1 MTNHPRD
8 DSRLDPR
15 IRALMDLFVA
25 KDETDV
31 ASREELL
38 VEAASP
44 AGIEREK
51 GRTLLMEWGGSE
63 DVAPSDG
70 LRFENSETVSSPD
83 GNVIKLQVIRP
94 DNDDLVACV
103 YYIHGGAMMYM
114 SSFTANFRAW
124 GRMIAAQGV
133 AVVLVEF
140 RNALYP
146 SAVREVAPFPAG
158 LNDCLSGLSWV
169 HANAARL
176 HIDPTRIVISGESG
190 GANLAIAS
198 ALSLKR
204 RGELSLIKGIY
215 VLCPF
220 LAGVW
225 TDGTYPSSIVNNGI
239 LINVQNN
246 RGAMAYG
253 IEAYH
258 ARNPL
263 AWPAFATKED
273 VSGLPPTVVSVNECD
288 PLRDEGIAFYRLLL
302 SAGVPARGREVLG
315 TMHFTEM
322 LPVLCPEISRDTAR
336 DVATF
341 AIM

>member
-1 MTNHPRD
+1 MPD
-8 DSRLDPR
+8 DARLDPR
-15 IRALMDLFVA
+15 IRALLSLFVA
-25 KDETDV
+25 SDEPDV

-38 VEAASP
+38 AHAASSE
-44 AGIEREK
+44 GIEREA
-51 GRTLLMEWGGSE
+51 GRTQLMEWGGNE
-63 DVAPSDG
+63 EVAPSLG
-70 LRFENSETVSSPD
+70 LRFETSETVSSPD

-94 DNDDLVACV
+94 DNDDPVACV

-146 SAVREVAPFPAG
+146 SAVPEVATFPAG
-158 LNDCLSGLSWV
+158 LNDCLSGLKWV

-176 HIDPTRIVISGESG
+176 QIDPARVVIAGESG

-198 ALSLKR
+198 ALFLKR
-204 RGELSLIKGIY
+204 IGELELIKGIY

-220 LAGVW
+220 LAGIW
-225 TDGTYPSSIVNNGI
+225 TDGKYPSSIENNGI

-246 RGAMAYG
+246 RSAMAYG
-253 IEAYH
+253 IEAYQ
-258 ARNPL
+258 AQDPL
-263 AWPAFATKED
+263 AWPAFATKDD

-288 PLRDEGIAFYRLLL
+288 PLRDEGVAFYRLLL
-302 SAGVPARGREVLG
+302 SAGVVARAREVLG

-336 DVATF
+336 DIAAF
-341 AIM
+341 AVL

>member
-1 MTNHPRD
+1 MG
-8 DSRLDPR
+8 
-15 IRALMDLFVA
+15 LFFA

-31 ASREELL
+31 LSREEML

-44 AGIEREK
+44 AGIEREA
-51 GRTLLMEWGGSE
+51 GRTQLMEWGGNE
-63 DVAPSDG
+63 EVAPSEG
-70 LRFENSETVSSPD
+70 LRFETGETVSSPD

-94 DNDDLVACV
+94 DNDDPVACV
-103 YYIHGGAMMYM
+103 YYIHGGGMMYM

-146 SAVREVAPFPAG
+146 SAVPEVAPFPGG
-158 LNDCLSGLSWV
+158 LNDCLSGLTWV
-169 HANAARL
+169 HANAERL
-176 HIDPTRIVISGESG
+176 HIDPTRVVIAGESG

-204 RGELSLIKGIY
+204 RGELDLIKGVY
-215 VLCPF
+215 ALCPF
-220 LAGVW
+220 LAGMW
-225 TDGTYPSSIVNNGI
+225 TDGRYPSSIENNGI

-246 RGAMAYG
+246 RSAMAYG
-253 IEAYH
+253 IEAYQ

-263 AWPAFATKED
+263 AWPAFATKDD
-273 VSGLPPTVVSVNECD
+273 VSGLPPTVVSVNEFD
-288 PLRDEGIAFYRLLL
+288 PLRDEGVAFYRLLL
-302 SAGVPARGREVLG
+302 SAGVAARGREVLG

-322 LPVLCPEISRDTAR
+322 LPVLCPDISRDTAR
-336 DVATF
+336 DIAAF
-341 AIM
+341 ASM

>member
-1 MTNHPRD
+1 MG
-8 DSRLDPR
+8 
-15 IRALMDLFVA
+15 LFVA
-25 KDETDV
+25 RDESDV

-38 VEAASP
+38 VQAASTE
-44 AGIEREK
+44 GIEREA
-51 GRTLLMEWGGSE
+51 GRTLFMEWGGNE
-63 DVAPSDG
+63 EVAPTEG
-70 LRFENSETVSSPD
+70 LRFETCETVSSPD

-133 AVVLVEF
+133 CVVLVEF

-146 SAVREVAPFPAG
+146 SRVPEVAPYPAG
-158 LNDCLSGLSWV
+158 LNDCLSGLAWV

-176 HIDPTRIVISGESG
+176 NIDPARVVIAGESG
-190 GANLAIAS
+190 GANLAIAV
-198 ALSLKR
+198 ALTLKR
-204 RGELSLIKGIY
+204 GGGLELIKGLY

-220 LAGVW
+220 LAGMW
-225 TDGTYPSSIVNNGI
+225 TDGTYPSSIQNNGI

-246 RGAMAYG
+246 RAAMAYG
-253 IEAYH
+253 IEAYR
-258 ARNPL
+258 ARDPL
-263 AWPAFATKED
+263 AWPAFATTDD

-288 PLRDEGIAFYRLLL
+288 PLRDEGVAFYRLLL
-302 SAGVPARGREVLG
+302 AAGVAARGREVLG

-336 DVATF
+336 DIAAF
-341 AIM
+341 AVS